1 MTGTD
6 DAVGRVIAGRYRLQR
21 KLGAGGMGR
30 VWLAH
35 DQELACDVAIKEIA
49 FPPDTP
55 RAERES
61 RITRARGEARH
72 SARLRG
78 NPHVVT
84 VYDVV
89 EEEGLPWIVMEY
101 VPGASDLGQV
111 VDEHGP
117 LPPAETARIGL
128 AVLDALS
135 QGHRLGIL
143 HRDVKPANILLTGP
157 VTNGSSSGDG
167 GRVMLAD
174 YGIALQQD
182 SGETRLTTV
191 SGVIGTPRYIAPE
204 RAHGSAPTAAS
215 DLFSLGATLYF
226 AVEGHG
232 PFDRDSDVS
241 TLTALLFEE
250 PSPPRRA
257 ADLAPVLLGLLS
269 KDPAQRLDG
278 EAAARRFAVLG
289 TEPQR
294 APAPSAQ
301 EPPTDVAPTPDQ
313 APTRAAPHR
322 PPARQEPAPSVPP
335 GPEKSWRRPPGDP
348 LPTRR
353 NGPGEPGGRPSRRG
367 RWIVVTTAAA
377 AVLLV
382 GGILWAT
389 LPAHESAQNPSR
401 DAVSPAAGGDVNAW
415 AKRYCDQAQ
424 PHLRQINDASAA
436 LQRASG
442 GNGKPADVQK
452 TDSQAFQQLSEAY
465 EGLGDALQNAGPPPV
480 KDGAAIQQNAVHQF
494 RGTAS
499 SYVDLKKKVDALDP
513 DDQAKFAEGLDAVAN
528 QLQSVD
534 NPSDGSVKKLYSG
547 ETGTALSAQPGCQ
560 K

>member
-1 MTGTD
+1 MTGMD
-6 DAVGRVIAGRYRLQR
+6 DAAGRVIAGRYRLQR

-35 DQELACDVAIKEIA
+35 DRELACDVAIKEIA
-49 FPPDTP
+49 FPPGTP
-55 RAERES
+55 RAELES

-117 LPPAETARIGL
+117 LSPAETARIGL

-157 VTNGSSSGDG
+157 VTQGSSTGDG

-182 SGETRLTTV
+182 SGEPRLTSTA
-191 SGVIGTPRYIAPE
+191 GVIGTPRYLAPE
-204 RAHGSAPTAAS
+204 RARGSAPTPAA

-241 TLTALLFEE
+241 SLTALLFEE
-250 PSPPRRA
+250 PSPPRHA

-269 KDPAQRLDG
+269 KDPGQRLDG
-278 EAAARRFAVLG
+278 DTATRRLTPLA
-289 TEPQR
+289 TEPRR
-294 APAPSAQ
+294 APAPPPQ
-301 EPPTDVAPTPDQ
+301 EPPTRDVPPPAQ
-313 APTRAAPHR
+313 EPTRTAPPR
-322 PPARQEPAPSVPP
+322 PPARTEPAPPVPP
-335 GPEKSWRRPPGDP
+335 ETEKSWPRPPAEP

-353 NGPGEPGGRPSRRG
+353 NGPGKPGGRLSLKVRL
-367 RWIVVTTAAA
+367 IVTLTAAA
-377 AVLLV
+377 VVMLIA
-382 GGILWAT
+382 GILWVN
-389 LPAHESAQNPSR
+389 LPFVKDAVNPSNTT
-401 DAVSPAAGGDVNAW
+401 SPADGGVNAW
-415 AKRYCDQAQ
+415 AKRFCDPARPQLQ
-424 PHLRQINDASAA
+424 KISDANAA
-436 LQRASG
+436 MQRMSG
-442 GNGKPADVQK
+442 AGDKPADVK
-452 TDSQAFQQLSEAY
+452 RTDSQAFQQLSEGY
-465 EGLGDALQNAGPPPV
+465 GALSTALRNAGAPPV
-480 KDGAAIQQNAVHQF
+480 KDGVATQQGVVKAYQDKAAAYADAKRKI
-494 RGTAS
+494 
-499 SYVDLKKKVDALDP
+499 DALDT
-513 DDQAKFAEGLDAVAN
+513 DDQVKFADGLRAIAG
-528 QLQSVD
+528 QL
-534 NPSDGSVKKLYSG
+534 DGVGTSNDSAERKLTSG
-547 ETGTALSAQPGCQ
+547 ETGAAISAQPGCQ
-560 K
+560 V